1 MKTKVIG
8 VLDIF
13 GFEIFENNSFEQL
26 CINFTNEKLQ
36 QKFNQTTFKEEEAVY
51 QAEKINYE
59 HVEFIDNQ
67 AVLDL
72 IEKRPDGIMPVLD
85 EELKMPKRSDQNFL
99 QKCLTKHAKNERFK
113 VQYYFPCLISSR
125 IPLKRAMPFQSPTT
139 QGRSLIKS
147 KAFLTKT
154 KIKCLMI

>member
-1 MKTKVIG
+1 MAKHLYGALFEGLVHRINYTLSKGLAGQETRFIG

-13 GFEIFENNSFEQL
+13 GFEIFQNNSFEQL

-51 QAEKINYE
+51 SREKINFN

-72 IEKRPDGIMPVLD
+72 IE
-85 EELKMPKRSDQNFL
+85 
-99 QKCLTKHAKNERFK
+99 AKNPPGFFLN
-113 VQYYFPCLISSR
+113 YSR
-125 IPLKRAMPFQSPTT
+125 I
-139 QGRSLIKS
+139 
-147 KAFLTKT
+147 
-154 KIKCLMI
+154 